1 MGEAAGLA
9 WAHAFE
15 DCGGEARCVLPIGA
29 GVKGRDVVWELR
41 PSRLTLGVRGGA
53 PAIAGEELWG
63 LVKTE
68 DSYWEIEEVA
78 GKGRCVVATL
88 VKCPPGDPWEHLLK
102 AEHVP
107 ADLTPTE
114 RCFFDV
120 SIGGEDAG
128 RVVFGLFGNTVPRT
142 ARNFAA
148 LCAGSEGQGK
158 SGKPLHF
165 KGSKCHR
172 IIPGFMI
179 QGGDFTNGDGT
190 GGESIYGEKFA
201 DENFKIKHERKGL
214 LSMAN
219 AGPGTNGSQ
228 FFICT
233 VKTPWLDGKH
243 VVFGKVR
250 SGPFVPTP
258 RSVLSSIY
266 VAGVGGHG
274 RGQGGREGRLTER
287 RAVQAGVSRV
297 ERTTR
302 ILCAN
307 GPCGR
312 AGGHRRL
319 WRDRG
324 RG

>member
-228 FFICT
+228 FFVT
-233 VKTPWLDGKH
+233 VAETPHLDGKH
-243 VVFGKVR
+243 VVFGEVLEGYDVVEKMEAEG
-250 SGPFVPTP
+250 SGSGTP
-258 RSVLSSIY
+258 SK
-266 VAGVGGHG
+266 
-274 RGQGGREGRLTER
+274 E
-287 RAVQAGVSRV
+287 V
-297 ERTTR
+297 EIRD
-302 ILCAN
+302 
-307 GPCGR
+307 CGLL
-312 AGGHRRL
+312 A
-319 WRDRG
+319 
-324 RG
+324 